1 MRKKEKETPKEEQVA
16 ASAHQVKQPDEQ
28 APESQKGE
36 PGQLGQQSDAPQK
49 DKSGLQTE
57 VDNLRREKEDLF
69 GRLQRLS
76 ADYANFQ
83 KRMPKQINDSIAYE
97 KEQIVKVLLPVL
109 DDFERALHNAQAG
122 NSTEAIVKG
131 IQIVHNKMVDVLRS
145 QGVERVKAVG
155 EKFDPSAHEAMMQRC
170 EPDKHN
176 DVVLEEIQNG
186 YKLNGRVIRPSKV
199 VVNKLQAERADQQ
212 EASADEFETT
222 DTE

>member
-1 MRKKEKETPKEEQVA
+1 MRKKEKETPREDKA
-16 ASAHQVKQPDEQ
+16 AVSAHQVKQPDER

-36 PGQLGQQSDAPQK
+36 PGQLGQQNDELQK

-83 KRMPKQINDSIAYE
+83 KRVPKQISDSIAYE

-109 DDFERALHNAQAG
+109 DDFERTLHNAQAG

-131 IQIVHNKMVDVLRS
+131 IQIVHDKLVDVLRS
-145 QGVERVKAVG
+145 QGIERVKAVG
-155 EKFDPSAHEAMMQRC
+155 EKFDPGVHEAMMQRC
-170 EPDKHN
+170 EPDKHD

-199 VVNKLQAERADQQ
+199 VVNKLQAERAGRQ